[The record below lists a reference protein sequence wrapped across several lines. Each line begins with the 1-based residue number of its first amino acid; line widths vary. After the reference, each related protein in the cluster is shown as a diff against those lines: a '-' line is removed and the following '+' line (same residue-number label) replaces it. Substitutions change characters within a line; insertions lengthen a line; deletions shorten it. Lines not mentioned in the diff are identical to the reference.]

1 MMKRMMMLMKRKS
14 SKMMFGPRSLVSL
27 DGFSSC
33 DHDAY
38 GDEHDAAYD
47 VLLMLKKVK
56 MVMIMMEEM
65 MVRMMMKTMKMMSR
79 KMMFGPPALVSLASV

>member
-1 MMKRMMMLMKRKS
+1 
-14 SKMMFGPRSLVSL
+14 MMFGPRSLVSL

-56 MVMIMMEEM
+56 MVMIMMP
-65 MVRMMMKTMKMMSR
+65 RWR
-79 KMMFGPPALVSLASV
+79 G

>member
-1 MMKRMMMLMKRKS
+1 MMKMMMMLMKRNTDED
-14 SKMMFGPRSLVSL
+14 GVWTPSLVLL

-65 MVRMMMKTMKMMSR
+65 MMPR
-79 KMMFGPPALVSLASV
+79 